1 MVADTV
7 TMIIVKPVN
16 GVALRTLN
24 RTVVGA
30 LAVIAI
36 TALVSSSVLAGVYG
50 KISGTIRNINGS
62 EPLVGATVR
71 VVGTSLVTQTD
82 EDGEYFIINVP
93 VGKYELAVSHLGFGV
108 LIKKEVRILVDLTT
122 PVDFEL
128 QSAPVELKKQT
139 IVTASAP
146 VIQRDQ
152 TSSKVIFTSDRI
164 RNLPNI
170 VSVQSILS
178 NYPGV
183 VVDSK
188 DTIHVRGSRSGQL
201 SYYLDGFS
209 ILDPFVS
216 EAGMR
221 IMPSALEE
229 LSLTSGGFAAEYG
242 EAQSGVVNAVTREGG
257 SVYRGGMRTFQGATH
272 SYDVQTGKWNSLD
285 FSKNR
290 SLSFDFSGPIPGLPG
305 ERFSFFS
312 AGEYFRDYG
321 YLPHDWKTS
330 YTATTKLSMQ
340 PVPQM
345 RIRMDGSYSK
355 VDGAIYRHRDQ
366 NGASFD
372 FDLNGLPM
380 MESESYLAGVS
391 ANYIPGERTMWSIGV
406 NRFSTWTLTS
416 PKHLFGTHWDLW
428 PGYSEDSNGVYNG
441 TIQNDNYVNQRDF
454 ADPYELTGFMTG
466 DRFDPTY
473 SYRKSV
479 NNSVTAAWVQ
489 QVSKTNQ
496 IKAGLSWDFYHVNR
510 DSKKFY
516 NSKPYTEWYDSK
528 PVYMSLY
535 MQDKLEYQRFVINAG
550 LRYDYRNPDMSYKHY
565 QLEDGTL
572 GSTWVDAKAKKTLSP
587 RFGVSFPVSEKT
599 VMHANYGFYFQTPTY
614 KYLYM
619 NVAGDLTSGLPL
631 LGNPDLK
638 PEKTVSYEL
647 GVDHLAG
654 DVLRLDVTAY
664 YKNIS
669 DLVTTR
675 KAFVHGS
682 NPVTYFTN
690 QDYGSATG
698 VDIAIERLKLDGFV
712 SGSISYGYMVARG
725 IGSNA
730 MEPYY
735 TYITKNTDTLAPVR
749 EYPLDFD
756 QRHTLTA
763 FVEMRFPQNWHGKFL
778 GLPIPGGWGL
788 TTIGYLGSG
797 LPYTKS
803 DDKGTRLGERN
814 EGRLPAY
821 SSVDM
826 RFNKDLVLGRNDNM
840 LTFFVEVE
848 NLFNRRNVLAVYPST
863 GLPDDDGFRNTT
875 GLALDQEQL
884 DELNHLYDHDPQNYS
899 SPRMV
904 RLGLEYRF

>member
-1 MVADTV
+1 MTDPVIV
-7 TMIIVKPVN
+7 IIVKSVN

-24 RTVVGA
+24 RTVVGT

-36 TALVSSSVLAGVYG
+36 TALVSSSVRAGVYG
-50 KISGTIRNINGS
+50 KISGTIRNITGS
-62 EPLVGATVR
+62 GPLAGATVR
-71 VVGTSLVTQTD
+71 VLGTSLVTQAD

-93 VGKYELAVSHLGFGV
+93 VGKYDLAVSHVGFAGV
-108 LIKKEVRILVDLTT
+108 IKKEVRILVDLTT
-122 PVDFEL
+122 PVDFDL
-128 QSAPVELKKQT
+128 TLAPVELKKQT
-139 IVTASAP
+139 IVSASAP

-152 TSSKVIFTSDRI
+152 TASKVIFTSDRL
-164 RNLPNI
+164 RNLPSI

-183 VVDSK
+183 VVDKS
-188 DTIHVRGSRSGQL
+188 DTLHVRGSRSGQV

-209 ILDPFVS
+209 IMDPFVS
-216 EAGMR
+216 DAGMR
-221 IMPSALEE
+221 IMPGALEE

-257 SVYRGGMRTFQGATH
+257 ATYKGGMRTYQGATH
-272 SYDVQTGKWNSLD
+272 SYDVTTGKWKSLD
-285 FSKNR
+285 FSQNR
-290 SLSFDFSGPIPGLPG
+290 SLSFDFSGPIPGLSG
-305 ERFSFFS
+305 ERYSFFA

-330 YTATTKLSMQ
+330 YTAATKLSMQ
-340 PVPQM
+340 PVPKM
-345 RIRMDGSYSK
+345 RIRVDGSYSK

-366 NGASFD
+366 NDASFD
-372 FDLNGLPM
+372 FDLNGLPVM
-380 MESESYLAGVS
+380 KAESYLAGIS
-391 ANYIPGERTMWSIGV
+391 ANYVPGERTMWSIGV

-441 TIQNDNYVNQRDF
+441 TIQDNNYVNDRDF

-466 DRFDPTY
+466 DRYDPTY

-479 NNSVTAAWVQ
+479 NNSVTATWVQ

-496 IKAGLSWDFYHVNR
+496 IKTGLSLDYYNVTR
-510 DSKKFY
+510 DSKKFF
-516 NSKPYTEWYDSK
+516 NAKPYSELYDSR

-535 MQDKLEYQRFVINAG
+535 MQDKLEYQRFVINVG
-550 LRYDYRNPDMSYKHY
+550 LRYDYRDPDMAYKAY
-565 QLEDGTL
+565 QKEGDEAVGY
-572 GSTWVDAKAKKTLSP
+572 WRDATAKKTLSP

-599 VMHANYGFYFQTPTY
+599 VMHANYGIYYQSPTY

-638 PEKTVSYEL
+638 PERTVSYEL
-647 GVDHLAG
+647 GVDHLVG
-654 DVLRLDVTAY
+654 DYLRLDVTAY
-664 YKNIS
+664 YKDIS

-682 NPVTYFTN
+682 NPVTHFTN

-698 VDIAIERLKLDGFV
+698 IDIAIERLKVNGFV
-712 SGSISYGYMVARG
+712 SGSVSYGYMVARG
-725 IGSNA
+725 VGSNA

-735 TYITKNTDTLAPVR
+735 TYITNTSDTLAPVR
-749 EYPLDFD
+749 EYPLGFD
-756 QRHTLTA
+756 QRHTVA
-763 FVEMRFPQNWHGKFL
+763 AMVDMRFPQNWHGRFL
-778 GLPIPGGWGL
+778 GLPVPGGWGL
-788 TTIGYLGSG
+788 TAVGYLGSG

-803 DDKGTRLGERN
+803 DSKGTRLGERN

-826 RFNKDLVLGRNDNM
+826 RFNKDFTLGRNDY
-840 LTFFVEVE
+840 LLSFFVEIE
-848 NLFNRRNVLAVYPST
+848 NLFDRRNVLAVYPST
-863 GLPDDDGFRNTT
+863 GLPDDDGNRNTT
-875 GLALDQEQL
+875 GLALDQQQL
-884 DELNHLYDHDPQNYS
+884 DELNRLYDQDPQNFS
-899 SPRMV
+899 APRTV
-904 RLGLEYRF
+904 RLGMEYRF